1 MCKNID
7 ILQNTLEQI
16 LSMCKYCHPHFLFQI
31 VKGLLR
37 GIASFQRYAQVK
49 LYNIWIEMEAKIV
62 NLNLKAANENQP
74 VPRSASEKYLVT
86 IEFFDLKTV

>member
-1 MCKNID
+1 
-7 ILQNTLEQI
+7 
-16 LSMCKYCHPHFLFQI
+16 
-31 VKGLLR
+31 
-37 GIASFQRYAQVK
+37 
-49 LYNIWIEMEAKIV
+49 MEAKIV